1 LPQIRIYLTTMEP
14 IENLRTVRLEK
25 LEKIRKAN
33 IDPYPRSFDRSGKI
47 GDITSKRPK
56 GKISVAG
63 RIISLRPHGGSTFAD
78 VTDESGKV
86 QLFFK
91 RDKLGEAEYNFL
103 TNFDIGDFIGVVG
116 ILFKT
121 KAGELTIDV
130 GKFAMLT
137 KTLRPLPSSW
147 HGLKDVEIR
156 FRKRYLDLLLNGDV
170 RKNLRLRTKIIQSL
184 REFFIAS
191 GFLEVETPVL
201 QPIYGG
207 ASARPF
213 KTHFNSLNS
222 DFYLKISDEL
232 YLKRLIIGGF
242 DKVFEIDTDF
252 RNEGIDKTHLPEFKM
267 LEAYQAYADYFDIMD
282 LLEQAYRY
290 TAQNALGT
298 TKVKF
303 AGRTID
309 FSKPWRRLTMY
320 EAIRKYV
327 GVDVTKLSD
336 KQIKSLLEKHNL
348 KYEDRPAL
356 TGVGRGF
363 VRGIAI
369 ATLFELCEPHLLDPT
384 IIYDYPKETTALCKP
399 HRKDPDLIERFEPYI
414 GGMEIGNAY
423 SELNDPVLQLEF
435 FKQQVEAKKSGDE
448 EAHPMDD
455 EFVEALEYGMP
466 PTGGLGLGVDR
477 MVMILTGAN
486 SLKEIIAFPT
496 LKPQKVNND

>member
-1 LPQIRIYLTTMEP
+1 MEQP
-14 IENLRTVRLEK
+14 IESLRKVRLEK
-25 LEKIRKAN
+25 LKKIRALK
-33 IDPYPRSFDRSGKI
+33 IDPYPIRSQRKYSISETLKLLGK
-47 GDITSKRPK
+47 TTTT
-56 GKISVAG
+56 AG
-63 RIISLRPHGGSTFAD
+63 RVTGFRSHGGSTFMD
-78 VTDESGKV
+78 IVDESGKI
-86 QLFFK
+86 QAYFK
-91 RDKLGEAEYNFL
+91 KDKLKNAKYSFL
-103 TNFDIGDFIGVVG
+103 TNFDIGDFIEVSGKV
-116 ILFKT
+116 FKT
-121 KAGELTIDV
+121 VAGETTIEV
-130 GKFAMLT
+130 AVYSLLAKS
-137 KTLRPLPSSW
+137 LRPLPSSW
-147 HGLKDVEIR
+147 HGLKDIEIR
-156 FRKRYLDLLLNGDV
+156 YRKRYLDLLLNPEI
-170 RKNLRLRTKIIQSL
+170 KNKLAQRTKIIQSL
-184 REFFIAS
+184 RQYLIGE

-201 QPIYGG
+201 QPLYGG

-213 KTHFNSLNS
+213 KTHHNALNV
-222 DFYLKISDEL
+222 DFYLKIADEL
-232 YLKRLIIGGF
+232 YLKRLIIGGYE
-242 DKVFEIDTDF
+242 KVFEIDTDF